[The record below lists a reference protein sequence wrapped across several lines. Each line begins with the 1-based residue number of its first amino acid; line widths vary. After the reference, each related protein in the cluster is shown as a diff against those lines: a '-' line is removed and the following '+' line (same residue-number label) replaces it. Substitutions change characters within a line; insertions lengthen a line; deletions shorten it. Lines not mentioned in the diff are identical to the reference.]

1 MKRKYLKFIIIIV
14 ILITILLLG
23 IYIYK
28 MNNNNI
34 KKLEN
39 QNQINTQNESSS
51 NIKENINKRNYA
63 KIEDLPEEYMVEQ
76 AIKDG
81 CIVLTYKESKNKE
94 LLQEFIKNV
103 NNNIPDY
110 IRILEFTVEGDQI
123 IKDIELKED
132 GVIYYTVDNTRDK
145 YMSKEDRIIL
155 KEQYNTNEYRIIED
169 EYKNKQNV
177 YFENKNEDFNSRKYI
192 CTYIF
197 DLEYNKNFN
206 LIYERQKNLG
216 ITEILKKKEPYNYSV
231 YSFGGD
237 VKVEINGEKLDLK
250 EAVLSNKISM
260 NDIIRKCVDDELNGK
275 VKTSEYSDGGTT
287 IYKYENHWIIKC
299 NTLDG
304 SRDVFIGMPNMT
316 YNNGTVQLST

>member
-145 YMSKEDRIIL
+145 YMSKEDRIIQ

-169 EYKNKQNV
+169 EYKN
-177 YFENKNEDFNSRKYI
+177 R
-192 CTYIF
+192 
-197 DLEYNKNFN
+197 
-206 LIYERQKNLG
+206 
-216 ITEILKKKEPYNYSV
+216 
-231 YSFGGD
+231 
-237 VKVEINGEKLDLK
+237 
-250 EAVLSNKISM
+250 
-260 NDIIRKCVDDELNGK
+260 
-275 VKTSEYSDGGTT
+275 
-287 IYKYENHWIIKC
+287 
-299 NTLDG
+299 
-304 SRDVFIGMPNMT
+304 
-316 YNNGTVQLST
+316 